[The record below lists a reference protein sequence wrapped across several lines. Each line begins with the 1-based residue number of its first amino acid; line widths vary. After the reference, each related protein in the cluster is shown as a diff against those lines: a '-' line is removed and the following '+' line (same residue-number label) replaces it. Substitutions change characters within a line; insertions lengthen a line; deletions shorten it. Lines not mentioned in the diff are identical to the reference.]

1 MDQVTAILDRLLA
14 LHPREI
20 DLSLGRL
27 ERLLRALGNPEQRV
41 PPVIHITG
49 TNGKGSTTAIMRA
62 ILEAGGRKVHV
73 YTSPHLVSFNERI
86 RLAGELVSDERLID
100 ALDRCEQANAG
111 AEITF
116 FEVTTAA
123 AMLLFSEEPADI
135 LLLEVGLGG
144 RLDATNV
151 IAAPLA
157 SVITPLSMDHER
169 YLGAALADIAF
180 EKAGILKPGA
190 PAVIAPQPEEAA
202 AVIAEV
208 AADRGASLT
217 LFGQDFTACEENG
230 RFTYQDEAGLIDLPR
245 PRLAGRHQII
255 NAGMAIAALRRAG
268 CLPEVV
274 AIEQGLASVDW
285 PGRLQSLTRGP
296 VVDLCPEGAEVWLD
310 GGHNP
315 GASTAIAAFIGEQE
329 ERDARPL
336 YLVTGMLKTKD
347 PVGFFAPYADLARHV
362 ATVPLVS
369 SAVFREPEDLVQ
381 AARAAGIDATPFA
394 GLEAALASI
403 VMASHSD
410 PEPPRVLICGSLYL
424 VGEVLALNGMRP
436 V

>member
-62 ILEAGGRKVHV
+62 ILEAAGRKVHV

-123 AMLLFSEEPADI
+123 AMLLFSEVPADI

-151 IAAPLA
+151 IKAPLA

-169 YLGAALADIAF
+169 YLGAALTDIAF

-208 AADRGASLT
+208 AADRGADLT
-217 LFGQDFTACEENG
+217 LFGQDFTAYEEHG
-230 RFTYQDEAGLIDLPR
+230 RFTYQDEAGLLDLPR

-268 CLPEVV
+268 CLPDVA

-285 PGRLQSLTRGP
+285 PGRLQPLTRGP
-296 VVDLCPEGAEVWLD
+296 VVDLCPDGAEVWLD

-347 PVGFFAPYADLARHV
+347 PVGFFAPYAGLARHV

-369 SAVFREPEDLVQ
+369 SAVFREPEELVQ
-381 AARAAGIDATPFA
+381 AARAAGLDATPFA
-394 GLEAALASI
+394 GLEAALSSI
-403 VMASHSD
+403 VMASHDD